1 MASELYP
8 ERTDAGLEELADG
21 LNCNYFADLGRPVT
35 PPIPIED
42 MAEYFLGYSIEI
54 TDEGLFSD
62 PDFLGGIDFKDNK
75 IYVNASVEDHDGR
88 YAFTVAHEIGHHVL
102 HREAYL
108 AGQSGS
114 EPDILCRDTFEKPQ
128 IEIEADRFAA
138 ALLMPSNLI
147 RGAFR
152 EIDGT
157 TKVRTI
163 GQARGVANNLIK
175 NAGFTNASN
184 TAMINRLIDL
194 KIIPSFVGYQTGQFK
209 KNYGRP
215 ALGQMIRASLSGI
228 FRRFRV

>member
-8 ERTDAGLEELADG
+8 ERTNAGLEELADG
-21 LNCNYFADLGRPVT
+21 LNRDYFTDRGRPIT

-42 MAEYFLGYSIEI
+42 MAEYFVGYSIEI

-75 IYVNASVEDHDGR
+75 IYVNTSVEDHDGR

-138 ALLMPSNLI
+138 ALLMPSTLV
-147 RGAFR
+147 RAAYADL
-152 EIDGT
+152 DGKR
-157 TKVRTI
+157 KVKTI
-163 GQARGVANNLIK
+163 GQARGVAREGTGYGEERGK
-175 NAGFTNASN
+175 AG
-184 TAMINRLIDL
+184 
-194 KIIPSFVGYQTGQFK
+194 
-209 KNYGRP
+209 
-215 ALGQMIRASLSGI
+215 
-228 FRRFRV
+228 